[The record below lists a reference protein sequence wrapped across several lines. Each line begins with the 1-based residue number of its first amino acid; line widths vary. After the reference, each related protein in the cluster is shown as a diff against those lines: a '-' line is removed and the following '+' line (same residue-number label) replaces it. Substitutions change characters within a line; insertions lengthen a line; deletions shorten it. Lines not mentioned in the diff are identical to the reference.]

1 MPAPSWVRTEKVT
14 IPEEVIDE
22 AATILNKHFET
33 DDVIR
38 DIGGKMWWTV
48 RGRPL
53 TGEFVEM
60 AKDRLVRERAE
71 EEANAEGKEP
81 EASRVLLYIHGVFC
95 LWIGLLEQTMTL
107 KLYRW
112 SIVSISF
119 PLHESS

>member
-38 DIGGKMWWTV
+38 DIGGKKWWTV

-71 EEANAEGKEP
+71 EEARAEGKEP
-81 EASRVLLYIHGVFC
+81 EASRVLLYIHGVSCFC
-95 LWIGLLEQTMTL
+95 IVLLGDKVTTNL
-107 KLYRW
+107 HRW
-112 SIVSISF
+112 SIVSVIF
-119 PLHESS
+119 PLQDPS